1 METLTIPTM
10 ELGYD
15 YDILLESWHNKLQ
28 GFYQFGTERIPLT
41 GGLGIG
47 FELLAQ
53 YDQQGWLNSIPSYLL
68 HATKDYPEYQYQMLW
83 LVANCGA
90 AKQLLSARPILLALI
105 CEHASV
111 DNERALEL
119 CLMGQKEVL
128 IEIGLDG
135 TKAALKFLDKLDLDY
150 SKGDELE
157 RVKYMLRPIRQRYLR
172 LRHYTRIDYIT
183 LRFDQ
188 VFPFLSGSRLGLA
201 MINQGRVEQYGR
213 LSAFQDAL
221 DLGRAL
227 GINDPI
233 RVIANQQSLETFH
246 ELHDRW
252 ARRYNRTRTTDN
264 YQCNIDKDEPYDLPL
279 KGNAQIEPI
288 TCYRELLEEGSEMLH
303 CIAIYHHRI
312 KAGQYYA
319 FRMLTPQRVT
329 IGVQRTNAKH
339 FPFAIDQISG
349 KRNAQASEETLGL
362 VLQWLETCKL
372 AYNH

>member
-28 GFYQFGTERIPLT
+28 GFYQFGTERMPLT

-53 YDQQGWLNSIPSYLL
+53 YDQQGWLNTIPSYLL

-83 LVANCGA
+83 LVANCEA

-111 DNERALEL
+111 DNDRALEL

-128 IEIGLDG
+128 NEIGLDG

-150 SKGDELE
+150 RKGDELE
-157 RVKYMLRPIRQRYLR
+157 RVKYMLRPVRQRYLR

-233 RVIANQQSLETFH
+233 RVIANQQSLEAFH

-252 ARRYNRTRTTDN
+252 ARRYNRTRMSEN
-264 YQCNIDKDEPYDLPL
+264 YQPDIDKDEPYDLPL
-279 KGNAQIEPI
+279 KGNTHIEPI
-288 TCYRELLEEGSEMLH
+288 TCYRELLEEGSEMHH

-319 FRMLTPQRVT
+319 FRMLAPQRVT
-329 IGVQRTNAKH
+329 IGVHRTNAKH

-349 KRNAQASEETLGL
+349 TRNARASEEVQAI
-362 VLQWLETCKL
+362 VLQWFESCKCAYTC
-372 AYNH
+372 